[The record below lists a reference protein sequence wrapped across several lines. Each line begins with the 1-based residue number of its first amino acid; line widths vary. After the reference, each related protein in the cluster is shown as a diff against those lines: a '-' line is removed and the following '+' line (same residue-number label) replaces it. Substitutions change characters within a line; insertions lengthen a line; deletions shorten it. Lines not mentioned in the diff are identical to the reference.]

1 VGLVTSSGPQL
12 EAQEKKPSNRAV
24 ISLRGVEKYF
34 PIKEGTLQRVAGHV
48 RAVDGVSFEVRPGE
62 TMGLVGESG
71 CGKTTLGR
79 CISGLVAPTGGKVY
93 FRLSDEDAARLDVID
108 SIPEAERSAEQRKQV
123 ERIDDNHRIDGLSGK
138 AWRVYR
144 RNCQVVFQDSF
155 SSLNP
160 RQLVKDIVG
169 RPLRV
174 HKEASGQELIERVVS
189 LLESVGLGRQHLYR
203 YPHQFSGGQR
213 QRISIA
219 RALALDPEFI
229 VLDEPTSALD
239 VSVQAQI
246 LNLLHELQRE
256 RGLTYLFISHDLGV
270 VRLMSDRIAV
280 MYLGKVAE
288 YGTAEELFGDP
299 RHPYTEAL
307 LAANPDI
314 RSEKSEMRGLQGTV
328 PDPANP
334 PEGCRFHTRCPVAT
348 PVCGWEVDDAVAWLQ
363 THEKLLDALTNV
375 ERRSNFDATLEFFDE
390 AAASAVGNAIQNGD
404 VPPPMKAALER
415 MSTEGKKVHISLV
428 PVDPVELEDIG
439 GGHLT
444 ACILHT
450 SQHGDRGVNPGQ
462 PNADSTRRT
471 EANPSRASTTNSN
484 AL

>member
-1 VGLVTSSGPQL
+1 MTSSIAGPGTL
-12 EAQEKKPSNRAV
+12 EKATAGRSV
-24 ISLRGVEKYF
+24 ISLRGVEKHF
-34 PIKEGTLQRVAGHV
+34 PIKEGALQRVVGHV
-48 RAVDGVSFEVRPGE
+48 RAVDGVTFDIRPGE
-62 TMGLVGESG
+62 TVGLVGESG

-79 CISGLVAPTGGKVY
+79 CISGLVPPSGGKIY
-93 FRLSDEDAARLDVID
+93 FRLTDADAAILDAIEET
-108 SIPEAERSAEQRKQV
+108 PEERRTKEQLSAL
-123 ERIDDNHRIDGLSGK
+123 ERIDADHRIDQLAGK
-138 AWRVYR
+138 ALRAYR

-160 RQLVKDIVG
+160 RQLVKDTVG
-169 RPLRV
+169 RPLRIW
-174 HKEASGQELIERVVS
+174 KEASGQELTERVVS

-246 LNLLHELQRE
+246 LNLLHDLQKE
-256 RGLTYLFISHDLGV
+256 RGLTYMFISHDLGV

-288 YGTAEELFGDP
+288 QGTATELFEDP

-314 RSEKSEMRGLQGTV
+314 NAEVSEMKGLRGAV

-348 PVCGWEVDDAVAWLQ
+348 PVCGWEVDDAVAWLG
-363 THEKLLDALTNV
+363 THETILETLTGV
-375 ERRSNFDATLEFFDE
+375 ERRTNFDATLAFQDE
-390 AAASAVGNAIQNGD
+390 AAAAAVGQALRHGDMPPSMRSAMESFETNGN
-404 VPPPMKAALER
+404 
-415 MSTEGKKVHISLV
+415 KVTLRFN
-428 PVDPVELEDIG
+428 PVGPVELEDIG

-444 ACILHT
+444 ACVLHT
-450 SQHGDRGVNPGQ
+450 SQP
-462 PNADSTRRT
+462 RR
-471 EANPSRASTTNSN
+471 A
-484 AL
+484 